1 MERSMST
8 ERMCWWMQI
17 LDISDSHFTLQYC
30 LSLITLCKIL
40 KFLIVWVTPIAIGL
54 RPPRHVTLL
63 IFLVMKKYIPSLN
76 DDKALIELTGCEEKK
91 MVAFSLSYL
100 VCGSNCRG
108 RDKKLIISWTT
119 PSPPS
124 KAAVVL
130 GFNKS
135 RHDYIP

>member
-17 LDISDSHFTLQYC
+17 LEISISHFTLQYC
-30 LSLITLCKIL
+30 LSLITSCKIL

-54 RPPRHVTLL
+54 RPHRHVTLL

-76 DDKALIELTGCEEKK
+76 DNKVLIELTGCG
-91 MVAFSLSYL
+91 L

-108 RDKKLIISWTT
+108 RDKKLLISWTT